1 MILLLLSVAYLFSS
15 YHSSHW
21 NVRDINV
28 KPNQSIKNNLI
39 IFITCICNV
48 IYLQMPDAFS
58 MTFFFIP
65 LVRFL
70 MLNLWYLCNYLYPW
84 PYFILQLFKCIL
96 LPHFFPFHAFY
107 SLTSAKKKKLF
118 PYCYGSYIDLRKML
132 MIQSLWLIEKYIM

>member
-1 MILLLLSVAYLFSS
+1 MILLLLSVAYLFYS

-39 IFITCICNV
+39 AFITCICNV

-65 LVRFL
+65 LVRFW
-70 MLNLWYLCNYLYPW
+70 MLNLWYLCDYLYPW
-84 PYFILQLFKCIL
+84 PYFYSTTFLCIL
-96 LPHFFPFHAFY
+96 LPHFFFPFPACY
-107 SLTSAKKKKLF
+107 SLISAKKKKNVSIL
-118 PYCYGSYIDLRKML
+118 
-132 MIQSLWLIEKYIM
+132 LWLLYWFFKKCWWYNLYDW